1 MPIVFALTLF
11 CVLLAATGGFGYYY
25 YVRPSRLLDQLTNT
39 SRPRTSLI
47 EKKQTG
53 FSFSQLLKKAGELLP
68 VSPQDA
74 NLVKQDMIAAGIR
87 SENAIQKFYGVKV
100 LFSALFLIA
109 GLVGR
114 EHVPEG
120 IARVVLPVAGA
131 GIGFLLPGM
140 ILGRIISR
148 RNETIRLALPDV
160 LDLLVVCTEA
170 GCGLDQAIINVSR
183 ELKTVHPAMS
193 EELSMVNMEIM
204 AGTSRADALRHL
216 GKRCSEDE
224 IKKLVALLVQ
234 TDRFGTSISDSL
246 RTQSDYLRIRRK
258 QDAEERAGKV
268 GVKLVFPIFFFCM
281 PSLLVVTAGPG
292 VLNLIHNLGSV
303 SVNK

>member
-1 MPIVFALTLF
+1 MPIVLSVSLFAI
-11 CVLLAATGGFGYYY
+11 LLAATGGFGYYY

-39 SRPRTSLI
+39 PQRSPLI
-47 EKKQTG
+47 EKKASSL
-53 FSFSQLLKKAGELLP
+53 SFSQLLKQIGDLLP

-74 NLVKQDMIAAGIR
+74 KMLKKDMIAAGIR
-87 SENAIQKFYGVKV
+87 TENAIQTFYGIKLLVAAV
-100 LFSALFLIA
+100 FLIGA
-109 GLVGR
+109 LVGR
-114 EHVPEG
+114 EHMAEG
-120 IARVVLPVAGA
+120 FSRTILPVAAA
-131 GIGFLLPGM
+131 GIGFFLPSF
-140 ILGRIISR
+140 ILGKLIEK

-170 GCGLDQAIINVSR
+170 GCGLDQAIVNVSR

-193 EELSMVNMEIM
+193 EELSIVNMEIM

-216 GKRCSEDE
+216 AKRCGEEE

-246 RTQSDYLRIRRK
+246 RTQSDYLRIRRR
-258 QDAEERAGKV
+258 QEAEERAGKV
-268 GVKLVFPIFFFCM
+268 GVKLVFPIFFFCL

-292 VLNLIHNLGSV
+292 VLTLIHDLASL
-303 SVNK
+303 SASR